1 MTKSTHK
8 HGNFEKILNSMLFF
22 SKSTAKGDL
31 YENILSDISFCSIS
45 LTETTNE
52 SSYTEKSGASLLNY
66 VKLTPIFWYAVT
78 FPIVEAS
85 MKNSI
90 FDSLVV
96 SEFVIV
102 SLLFESNSKYFQ
114 IGSELGNSSPY

>member
-1 MTKSTHK
+1 
-8 HGNFEKILNSMLFF
+8 
-22 SKSTAKGDL
+22 
-31 YENILSDISFCSIS
+31 
-45 LTETTNE
+45 
-52 SSYTEKSGASLLNY
+52 
-66 VKLTPIFWYAVT
+66 
-78 FPIVEAS
+78 